1 MSGQPTRTGPL
12 DGVRVVDFT
21 RVVAGPFC
29 ARLLADQGA
38 EVIKIEPP
46 DEDMTRGAPPFV
58 EGISAYFA
66 QFNAGKL
73 GVCVDLGDPAAA
85 AAVAALVDTAD
96 VVIENFRPGVLD
108 RYGLGAAASRERN
121 PRLIYCSISGYGQMG
136 VWRDRRCFAPVVHGE
151 AGLLASSA
159 RLANVPTTPEPHSH
173 ADIQAGYTAM
183 GAICAALFDRERT
196 GLGTH
201 LDVSLADSSLY
212 SNEFTGPEL
221 SGQVGPAYYGGS
233 SCIVLQLAD
242 GTEVATQG
250 NPANSFKQWAAAMG
264 RPELMAD
271 DRFRHHDARL
281 QHRPEIDAIIRQWA
295 LTIADFDSFEAAV
308 DPHRLAVGVVRT
320 VVEVA
325 DTDWARQR
333 GAVAEPIPGLKYAR
347 TPYRS
352 SAYPDDPSPASS
364 ESGIASR
371 TGIGARARPPLH
383 GEHTRYVLEHL
394 AGLGPDEIDDLFER
408 FAAKDPSQA
417 PKPDTV

>member
-1 MSGQPTRTGPL
+1 MSAPQDRRRGPL
-12 DGVRVVDFT
+12 DGVRVIDFT

-29 ARLLADQGA
+29 ARMLADQGA

-58 EGISAYFA
+58 DGVSAYFA

-73 GVCVDLGDPAAA
+73 GVCVDLSDPAAA
-85 AAVAALVDTAD
+85 AAIAALVDRAD

-108 RYGLGAAASRERN
+108 RFGLGAEASRARN
-121 PRLIYCSISGYGQMG
+121 PSLIYCSISGYGQHG
-136 VWRDRRCFAPVVHGE
+136 IWRDRRCFAPVVHGE
-151 AGLLASSA
+151 AGLLASSS
-159 RLANVPTTPEPHSH
+159 RLAQTPTTPEPHSH

-196 GLGTH
+196 GQGTH

-242 GTEVATQG
+242 TSEVATQG
-250 NPANSFKQWAAAMG
+250 NPANSFRQWADAMG
-264 RPELMAD
+264 RPELLD
-271 DRFRHHDARL
+271 DERFRRHEARL
-281 QHRPEIDAIIRQWA
+281 QHRPDIDAIIKQWA
-295 LTIADFDSFEAAV
+295 ATVADFATFEAIV
-308 DPHRLAVGVVRT
+308 EPHRLAVGLVRS

-325 DTDWARQR
+325 DTDWAKERR
-333 GAVAEPIPGLKYAR
+333 AVAEPIVGLRYAR

-352 SAYPDDPSPASS
+352 TAYPDALDHS
-364 ESGIASR
+364 ESGI
-371 TGIGARARPPLH
+371 GAQCGPPLL
-383 GEHTRYVLEHL
+383 GEHTRSVLQDI
-394 AGLGPDEIDDLFER
+394 AGLSSASVDDLFER
-408 FAAKDPSQA
+408 FAAKDPSGG